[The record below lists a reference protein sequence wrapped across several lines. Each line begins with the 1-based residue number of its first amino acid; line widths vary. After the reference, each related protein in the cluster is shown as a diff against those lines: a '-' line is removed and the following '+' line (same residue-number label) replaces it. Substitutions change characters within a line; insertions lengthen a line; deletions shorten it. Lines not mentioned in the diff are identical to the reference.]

1 MAHLSEEK
9 REKFLAQAGEL
20 GGHRILDIMFTNS
33 FQINLG
39 GHDGQHFGNF
49 PDVSRF
55 NHDCRPNVAFYIDG
69 NLTHHT
75 HAIRDIE
82 PGEEL
87 TISYLD
93 SFRAREVRQQ
103 RAHASWGFACT
114 CSQCSLSKDE
124 ADVSDARLYSIYEVE
139 NLLAD
144 LGNGKVTAE
153 MIERLIDLYKQERLH
168 FKIADAYTLAALN
181 YNILGMA
188 EMAQK
193 YAQLS
198 IDQGILEHGPEA
210 PDIEAMRLLLAN
222 PQGHWTYN
230 RGMR

>member
-1 MAHLSEEK
+1 M
-9 REKFLAQAGEL
+9 
-20 GGHRILDIMFTNS
+20 
-33 FQINLG
+33 
-39 GHDGQHFGNF
+39 
-49 PDVSRF
+49 
-55 NHDCRPNVAFYIDG
+55 AFYIDDK
-69 NLTHHT
+69 LTHHT

-103 RAHASWGFACT
+103 RAHASWGFTCT

-124 ADVSDARLYSIYEVE
+124 ADKSDARLFSIYKVE

-144 LGNGKVTAE
+144 LGNREVSPD
-153 MIERLIDLYKQERLH
+153 MIEQLIELYQEERLH

-181 YNILGMA
+181 YNILGMT
-188 EMAQK
+188 EMARK

-198 IDQGILEHGPEA
+198 IEQGLIEHGPDA
-210 PDIEAMRLLLAN
+210 PDIEAMRLLLADAR
-222 PQGHWTYN
+222 GHWTYN
-230 RGMR
+230 RRGSREALG

>member
-1 MAHLSEEK
+1 
-9 REKFLAQAGEL
+9 
-20 GGHRILDIMFTNS
+20 MFTNS

-49 PDVSRF
+49 PEVSRF
-55 NHDCRPNVAFYIDG
+55 NHDCRPNVAFYIDDK
-69 NLTHHT
+69 LTHHT

-93 SFRAREVRQQ
+93 SFRVREVRQQ

-114 CSQCSLSKDE
+114 CSQCSLSKNE
-124 ADVSDARLYSIYEVE
+124 ADKSDARLFSIYKVE

-144 LGNGKVTAE
+144 LGNRQVSPD
-153 MIERLIDLYKQERLH
+153 MIEQLIELYKEERLH
-168 FKIADAYTLAALN
+168 FKVADAYTLAALN
-181 YNILGMA
+181 YNILGMT

-193 YAQLS
+193 YARLS
-198 IDQGILEHGPEA
+198 IEQGLIEHGPDA

-222 PQGHWTYN
+222 ARGHWTYN
-230 RGMR
+230 RRGSREALG